1 MYVDD
6 GERWLLKQQYLGQ
19 TRQKGQREVSLR
31 SLHDKYIQMNICR
44 MCEFPRV
51 VVEKSKRVGKS
62 HAISESDFGP
72 CVRSPYSLF
81 ENFSLSSSH
90 WWIPPPSKSWLMT
103 SRGRKLCSFVSYK
116 VQGSADREAFRASA
130 DTEASE
136 REVAVIKGDADIQNL
151 W

>member
-1 MYVDD
+1 MMEKR
-6 GERWLLKQQYLGQ
+6 GLLKQQYLGQ

-62 HAISESDFGP
+62 HAISELDFGP
-72 CVRSPYSLF
+72 CVCSPYSLF

-90 WWIPPPSKSWLMT
+90 WWIPPPPSKSWLMT

-136 REVAVIKGDADIQNL
+136 REVAVIKGGADIQNL

>member
-1 MYVDD
+1 M
-6 GERWLLKQQYLGQ
+6 
-19 TRQKGQREVSLR
+19 R
-31 SLHDKYIQMNICR
+31 SLSWILGHVCAALTACLKTSPFLPPIGG
-44 MCEFPRV
+44 FP
-51 VVEKSKRVGKS
+51 
-62 HAISESDFGP
+62 
-72 CVRSPYSLF
+72 
-81 ENFSLSSSH
+81 
-90 WWIPPPSKSWLMT
+90 PPPSKSWLMT